1 MNTIHHPGRGVDPGA
16 DHRIPAAPGQAPAS
30 AGWQDADITLKQ
42 AFRALM
48 FVGLYVAVPAAGIL
62 AVGLLRLVDF
72 TAASLILAV
81 LVGATAAAMLALYV
95 HLIRKYALSF
105 GQLGFRRLSPRMFHL
120 LWQIPAAII
129 ASACLQGLA
138 LAAFGQLGIDTS
150 GAGAYNSPLA
160 SVAGLPAPVILLS
173 VVVAA
178 VLTPVWE
185 EVLFRGALLS
195 GFLLRFGPFLAVVL
209 SAAVF
214 ASVHLVV
221 LTFPYLFSLGIALA
235 LLRRFHR
242 NLWAPVVLHAVNN
255 GLVALIVV
263 TAL

>member
-1 MNTIHHPGRGVDPGA
+1 MNTIHHLDPA
-16 DHRIPAAPGQAPAS
+16 SQAPMAE
-30 AGWQDADITLKQ
+30 GPDATAITLGQ
-42 AFRALM
+42 AFRVLL

-72 TAASLILAV
+72 TPASLILAV

-95 HLIRKYALSF
+95 HLIRKYGLSF
-105 GQLGFRRLSPRMFHL
+105 GDLGFRRLSPRMFHL
-120 LWQIPAAII
+120 LWQVPAAII
-129 ASACLQGLA
+129 ASACVQGMS
-138 LAAFGQLGIDTS
+138 LAAFGQFGLNTS
-150 GAGAYNSPLA
+150 AVGASNSPL
-160 SVAGLPAPVILLS
+160 SLVTGLPVAFIILA
-173 VVVAA
+173 VVTAA
-178 VLTPVWE
+178 VLTPLWE
-185 EVLFRGALLS
+185 EVLFRGAILS
-195 GFLLRFGPFLAVVL
+195 GLLRRFGPFLAVVL

-221 LTFPYLFSLGIALA
+221 LTFPYLFCLGIALA